1 MIRNYLKIAWRNL
14 LRNRGFSLTNILGL
28 TIGITCTILI
38 ALWVN
43 DELNYDKFHRHYDNI
58 YKVYANRDF
67 KNQMFTDPNMVL
79 PLANA
84 LQNST
89 PQVISTTVTTYS
101 SDHLFTYGELKL
113 KKVGMTVNERFFDV
127 FTFQF
132 VKGNAATAVS
142 DPHSIVLTES
152 AAQAI
157 FGKQD
162 PMGRMVKMDNNENY
176 KVAAVIKD
184 VPGNSTLQ
192 FDFLTFFNYSDPAVK
207 NQMQEWQNS
216 SWSVYLRMQPGANM
230 KLMDAKI
237 NEIKKSRDRNDAVST
252 YFTFPMKKWRLYSD
266 FKDGKNVGG
275 MIEYVKMF
283 TIIAIVILLIAC
295 VNFMNLSTARSERRA
310 KEVGIRK
317 TLGSNK
323 KQLVMQFFSES
334 VILALI
340 AFVLSIVA
348 IYFLMPSFN
357 TLVSKQ
363 LHLNLAHPGFW
374 LLALSIVIF
383 TGLVAGSYP
392 ALYLSSFKPVKV
404 LKGTLAVGKGAVL
417 PRRILV
423 VAQFAISI
431 LLISATIIIY
441 QQIGFIKG
449 RDMGYDPN
457 NLIMV
462 NASGDINKNYSIIKE
477 ELLKTGMISSV
488 TRTSSPITAI
498 WWKTGG
504 PDYEGKRP
512 DATIIFSALATDVD
526 FSITFGIELLEGK
539 DFSGVPADSS
549 HMMLNK
555 AAVTAMGIKNPVGM
569 KMRYGNTNYNVIGV
583 TDNVI
588 MESPFKPVD
597 PVMMFYNKD
606 FSSFVSIRLKDQAD
620 LKKSIASIENII
632 TRYNPAYPFEYSF
645 ADEAFSMKFANEQLI
660 SRITNIFAGLA
671 IFICCIGLAGLA
683 SFTIEKRT
691 REIGIRKV
699 LGANLQQLL
708 ALISKEFL
716 KLVAIAFV
724 IAVPIAWWLMHS
736 WLQNYDFRV
745 QISWWLFC
753 SVGLLVLLLA
763 LAVVSANTMKAALRN
778 PVNSLR
784 TE

>member
-14 LRNRGFSLTNILGL
+14 LKNRGFSLTNILGL
-28 TIGITCTILI
+28 TIGISCTILI

-43 DELNYDKFHRHYDNI
+43 DELNYDKFHHHYENI

-89 PQVISTTVTTYS
+89 PQVINTTVTTYS
-101 SDHLFTYGELKL
+101 SDHLFTYGDLKL
-113 KKVGMTVNERFFDV
+113 KKAGMTVNERFFDV
-127 FTFQF
+127 FSFQF
-132 VKGNAATAVS
+132 VKGNAATAVR

-152 AAQAI
+152 AAQSI
-157 FGKQD
+157 FGKKEPIGQ
-162 PMGRMVKMDNNENY
+162 MLKMDNNENY
-176 KVAAVIKD
+176 KVAAIIKD

-192 FDFLTFFNYSDPAVK
+192 FDFLTFFNYSDPAIK

-230 KLMDAKI
+230 KLMDSKI
-237 NEIKKSRDRNDAVST
+237 NEIKKSHDRNDAVST

-323 KQLVMQFFSES
+323 KQLVLQFFSES

-348 IYFLMPSFN
+348 VYLLMPSFN

-363 LHLNLAHPGFW
+363 LRLNLAHPGFW
-374 LLALSIVIF
+374 LLSLGIVIF

-392 ALYLSSFKPVKV
+392 ALYLSSFNPVKV
-404 LKGTLAVGKGAVL
+404 LKGTVAAGKGAVL

-441 QQIGFIKG
+441 QQISFIKG
-449 RDMGYDPN
+449 RDMGYNPN

-462 NASGDINKNYSIIKE
+462 NSSGDINKNFAAIKE
-477 ELLKTGMISSV
+477 ELFKTGLISAV

-504 PDYEGKRP
+504 PDYEGERP

-526 FSITFGIELLEGK
+526 FSKTFGIKVIEGK
-539 DFSGVPADSS
+539 DFAGVPADSS
-549 HMMLNK
+549 HMMLNR
-555 AAVTAMGIKNPVGM
+555 AAVAAMGVKSPLGM
-569 KMRYGNTNYNVIGV
+569 KLRYGNTEYNVIGV

-606 FSSFVSIRLKDQAD
+606 FSSFVSIRLKDDAD
-620 LKKSIASIENII
+620 LKKSIASIESII
-632 TRYNPAYPFEYSF
+632 TKYNPAYPFDYSF
-645 ADEAFSMKFANEQLI
+645 VDEAFSKKFVNEQLI

-716 KLVAIAFV
+716 KLVVIAFV
-724 IAVPIAWWLMHS
+724 IAVPVAWWLMHN
-736 WLQNYDFRV
+736 WLQHYDFRV
-745 QISWWLFC
+745 QISLWLFC

-778 PVNSLR
+778 PVNTLR

>member
-1 MIRNYLKIAWRNL
+1 MIRNYLKIALRNL
-14 LRNRGFSLTNILGL
+14 LRNRGFSLTNLLGL

-38 ALWVN
+38 SLWVN
-43 DELNYDKFHRHYDNI
+43 DELSYNKFHRNYNNI

-89 PQVISTTVTTYS
+89 PQVVNTTVTTYS
-101 SDHLFTYGELKL
+101 NDHLLTYGDLKV
-113 KKVGMTVNERFFDV
+113 KKTGMTVNERFFDV
-127 FTFQF
+127 FTWKF
-132 VKGNAATAVS
+132 VKGNAASAVR

-152 AAQAI
+152 AAQSI
-157 FGKQD
+157 FGKKD
-162 PMGRMVKMDNNENY
+162 PMGQMLKIDNNENY
-176 KVAAVIKD
+176 KVAAIIKD

-192 FDFLTFFNYSDPAVK
+192 FEFLTFFNYSDPVVK

-216 SWSVYLRMQPGANM
+216 SWSVYLHMQPGANM
-230 KLMDAKI
+230 KLTDAKI
-237 NEIKKSRDRNDAVST
+237 NEIKKSHDRNDAVST

-266 FKDGKNVGG
+266 FRDGKNVGG

-340 AFVLSIVA
+340 AFVLSIAAV
-348 IYFLMPSFN
+348 YFLMPSFN
-357 TLVSKQ
+357 TLVDKQ
-363 LHLNLAHPGFW
+363 LHLNLAQPGFW

-392 ALYLSSFKPVKV
+392 ALYLSSFNPVRV
-404 LKGTLAVGKGAVL
+404 LKGTLAAGKGAVL

-441 QQIGFIKG
+441 QQISFIKG
-449 RDMGYDPN
+449 RDMGYDPD
-457 NLIMV
+457 NLLMV
-462 NASGDINKNYSIIKE
+462 NSSGDVDKNFAVIKE
-477 ELLKTGMISSV
+477 ELYKTGLIKSV

-498 WWKTGG
+498 WWKTQG
-504 PDYEGKRP
+504 PDYEGKRQ
-512 DATIIFSALATDVD
+512 DATIIFSALSTDAD
-526 FSITFGIELLEGK
+526 FSKTFGIKVIEGK
-539 DFSGVPADSS
+539 DFAGVPSDTS
-549 HMMLNK
+549 HVLLNK
-555 AAVTAMGIKNPVGM
+555 AAVAAMGVKNPLGM
-569 KMRYGNTNYNVIGV
+569 KLRYGNTEYNVIGI
-583 TDNVI
+583 TDNVV

-597 PVMMFYNKD
+597 PVMTFYNSN
-606 FSSFVSIRLKDQAD
+606 FSSFTTIRLKDEAD
-620 LKKSIASIENII
+620 LKKSIASIETIFNK
-632 TRYNPAYPFEYSF
+632 YNPAYPFNYSF
-645 ADEAFSMKFANEQLI
+645 VDEEFSKKFVNEQLI

-699 LGANLQQLL
+699 LGATIQQLL

-724 IAVPIAWWLMHS
+724 IAVPIAWWLMHN

-778 PVNSLR
+778 PVRTLR